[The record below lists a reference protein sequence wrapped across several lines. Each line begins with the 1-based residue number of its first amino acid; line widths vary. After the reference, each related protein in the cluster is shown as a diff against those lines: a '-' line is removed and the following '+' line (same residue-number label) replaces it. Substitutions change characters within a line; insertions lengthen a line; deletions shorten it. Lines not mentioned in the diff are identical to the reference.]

1 MSDSFLVVTQ
11 YFPPERGAAQVRL
24 GAITAELVRRGHT
37 VDVVTALPNY
47 PTGRIFPGW
56 RRRPVSTR
64 IEAGRRVTRVW
75 VWAAMGSGLG
85 RIANYLSFG
94 FMSVLG
100 LLRSRPT
107 RWVVVEYPTL
117 FGALPA
123 VVFASVR
130 RRRLVVIV
138 ADLWLDAIVGVGAL
152 GEGGTVRLLRRVERW
167 MLRRGDAVTVVTE
180 GVRDAVLA
188 KGVAADRTVWLPNG
202 ADTEM
207 FSPGPA
213 DPAVLA
219 DAGVPSGSDVFLYAG
234 THGYVHGLDVVLDA
248 ASLLTDRP
256 VTFLLVGDG
265 SEKADLQAR
274 ARKLRLDN
282 VRFLEP
288 VPPEQVASL
297 LRASRAGL
305 ATVRAGDAYRAIR
318 SAKMLPTMASG
329 RPVIYSGDD
338 EGAALVSRVGAGLVA
353 PPGDAAALADA
364 VRRIC
369 DDPDGAAAMGAAGR
383 TWVQDN
389 AGWARLVGDWLDK
402 LGALPTPTSTGAGT
416 VP

>member
-123 VVFASVR
+123 VVFARVR

-288 VPPEQVASL
+288 VPPEQVARL

-389 AGWARLVGDWLDK
+389 AGWARLVGDWLDQ